1 MPSGPRRI
9 RRGPQ
14 VFGLSLATSA
24 DLVRSWFAPP
34 ITGDEMSPRPLS
46 RQDNRH
52 GKSRS
57 QALGLLAPHLAPE
70 QPGEALA
77 AAKTIGDGKYRA
89 QALGSFAAQLPREQ
103 IADCRQ
109 GA

>member
-1 MPSGPRRI
+1 
-9 RRGPQ
+9 

-24 DLVRSWFAPP
+24 DLLRSWFAPR
-34 ITGDEMSPRPLS
+34 ITRDEKSPRPLS
-46 RQDNRH
+46 RQDNWH

-70 QPGEALA
+70 QPAEALA
-77 AAKTIGDGKYRA
+77 AAKTNGDGKYRA
-89 QALGSFAAQLPREQ
+89 QVLGSFAAHLPREQ